1 MKKIILVTGGERSG
15 KSSYA
20 EKLALSLSDCP
31 IYMATARIWDEE
43 FRERVKHHQ
52 ANRGAQWS
60 NIEEEKQLSKHNV
73 EGRVVLIDCITLW
86 ATNYFFDLRPEQ
98 QNEVSSTVKSTG
110 YSDEQQKAEE
120 ATQHVKNTLQ
130 ALKDEFDR
138 FTQADATYIFVSNEI
153 GLGGIPA
160 DPIQRRF
167 TDMLGWMNQYI
178 AQQANE
184 VILMISGIPVK
195 IKEQ

>member
-120 ATQHVKNTLQ
+120 ATQHVKSTLQ

>member
-52 ANRGAQWS
+52 ANRGTQWS

-130 ALKDEFDR
+130 ALKHEFDR